1 MKRYYANLLGE
12 WVDVSESCQIVGL
25 LPDDEPGEAEYVDSE
40 FVRIFREDGMYIVH
54 KSLIQVFDD
63 EA

>member
-12 WVDVSESCQIVGL
+12 WRDVTESDMFVGQ
-25 LPDDEPGEAEYVDSE
+25 LPDTDEEDAKHVDSE
-40 FVRIFREDGMYIVH
+40 FVKIFREDGMYIVH

-63 EA
+63 KA